1 MAIAVCRAAL
11 KRAMLPIP
19 TVGAQARTIGADS
32 VSGTSRITSLHSAVF
47 ASPALVTDTD
57 TSFTVA
63 PRSTV
68 KITHLNSTII
78 AGESSV
84 ADALP
89 QFRFEAPVARAVWKA
104 LFFIVIH
111 LVAIGSTPSLPADTC
126 SGHTEAMSRAAGVL
140 TVHLLTRIAS
150 VTSAT
155 LAFPVETVPVV
166 VAVGHLAF
174 IMSYGALGALP
185 TRVATTGSLLVL
197 TV

>member
-1 MAIAVCRAAL
+1 
-11 KRAMLPIP
+11 MLPIP
-19 TVGAQARTIGADS
+19 SVGAQARPIGANT
-32 VSGTSRITSLHSAVF
+32 VSGTSRVTTLHSTVL
-47 ASPALVTDTD
+47 ASPALVTNTD
-57 TSFTVA
+57 SSFTVA
-63 PRSTV
+63 SLSAV
-68 KITHLNSTII
+68 KIAHLKSTII
-78 AGESSV
+78 AGESSM
-84 ADALP
+84 ANALP

-140 TVHLLTRIAS
+140 AVHLLTRIAS

-185 TRVATTGSLLVL
+185 SRVAATGSFLVL

>member
-19 TVGAQARTIGADS
+19 SVGAQARPIGANT
-32 VSGTSRITSLHSAVF
+32 VCGTSRVTTLHRTVL
-47 ASPALVTDTD
+47 ASPALVTNTD

-63 PRSTV
+63 SLSAV
-68 KITHLNSTII
+68 KIAHLKSTII
-78 AGESSV
+78 AGESSM
-84 ADALP
+84 ANALP

-111 LVAIGSTPSLPADTC
+111 LVAIGSTPSFPADTC
-126 SGHTEAMSRAAGVL
+126 SRHTEAMSRAAGIL
-140 TVHLLTRIAS
+140 TVHLLAS
-150 VTSAT
+150 VASVSSAA

-174 IMSYGALGALP
+174 IMSNGALSALP
-185 TRVATTGSLLVL
+185 SRVAATGSFLVL